1 MKVILLS
8 YHYLPEITPRA
19 FRASS
24 LYEML
29 VAQGHDVELIVPPS
43 ATQSDVSTAGSY
55 GGSKLKSFVRKS
67 VERLLPGG
75 KDLRAL
81 PFFVNALKGKQA
93 DLILSI
99 GLPFSVHL
107 AVALA
112 KTFANT
118 KAKATIF
125 DYGDPYSQNP
135 NGNQCFYATPLEKWV
150 LKSCD
155 YVMTP
160 VDAAIPAFERL
171 VSSCNRPA
179 ISVVPQGYDL
189 HNTRTSEY
197 SPNRVP
203 TFCYAGILYKGI
215 REPRSFLKFIS
226 HLETDFRF
234 VVYTNTASSE
244 NMQILEEYKKE
255 FGKRLEIH
263 SLIPREECI
272 YELSQADFLVNFS
285 NKGGVQQPSK
295 LIDYTLSK
303 RPFLSIDGD
312 QQEFSQFE
320 SFLAGDYSQFTPFD
334 VSRYD
339 RKVVAEKVVSLAEEA
354 MAS

>member
-29 VAQGHDVELIVPPS
+29 TAQGHDVELIVPTS
-43 ATQSDVSTAGSY
+43 AAEGSSSSSGY
-55 GGSKLKSFVRKS
+55 GGSKLKSSIRKG

-75 KDLRAL
+75 KDLKAL
-81 PFFVNALKGKQA
+81 PFFYRALKGKQA

-150 LKSCD
+150 LKSCN

-160 VDAAIPAFERL
+160 VEAAIPAFEKL
-171 VSSCNRPA
+171 VSKQVGPQ

-189 HNTRTSEY
+189 HNVNIAEY
-197 SPNRVP
+197 CPNQVP

-215 REPRSFLKFIS
+215 REPRNFLKFLS
-226 HLETDFRF
+226 LLEIDFRF

-244 NMQILEEYKKE
+244 NMQILEEYKQE
-255 FGKRLEIH
+255 FGNRIEIH
-263 SLIPREECI
+263 SLIPREQCI
-272 YELSQADFLVNFS
+272 YELSQADFLINFA

-303 RPFLSIDGD
+303 RPFLSIDSD
-312 QQEFSQFE
+312 QQIFAQFE
-320 SFLAGDYSQFTPFD
+320 SFLAGDFSQFVPFD

-339 RKVVAEKVVSLAEEA
+339 QKLVAEKVVCLAEEA
-354 MAS
+354 MVS